1 MVKIGNSWDTVLRE
15 EFKKEYYLKLRE
27 FLKQE
32 YGQGT
37 VYPDPDNIF
46 NALKLTSYD
55 DAKAVIIGQDP
66 YHEPGQAQGL
76 SFSVPRGIKQPP
88 SLVNIFKEMQA
99 DLGIRPPDHGC
110 LEGWAREGVL
120 LLNAVLTVRE
130 HQANSHRGKG
140 WENFTDS
147 IIEAL
152 NNRQKPLVFILWG
165 NNAKAKEKLITS
177 PRHHI
182 ITGAHPSPLSAHN
195 GFWGGRYFSGTNEFL
210 EEQGI
215 EPINW
220 KL

>member
-55 DAKAVIIGQDP
+55 DTKAVIIGQDP

-76 SFSVPRGIKQPP
+76 SFSVPRGMKQPP

-152 NNRQKPLVFILWG
+152 NNREKPLVFILWG

>member
-1 MVKIGNSWDTVLRE
+1 MVKIGNSWDTILRE

-76 SFSVPRGIKQPP
+76 SFSVPRGMKQPP

-165 NNAKAKEKLITS
+165 NNAKAKAKLITS

-195 GFWGGRYFSGTNEFL
+195 GFWGGRYFSGTNDFL

>member
-76 SFSVPRGIKQPP
+76 SFSVPRGMKQPP

-165 NNAKAKEKLITS
+165 NNAKAKAKLITS

>member
-1 MVKIGNSWDTVLRE
+1 MVKIGNSWDTILRE

-76 SFSVPRGIKQPP
+76 SFSVPRGMKQPP

-195 GFWGGRYFSGTNEFL
+195 GFWGGRYFSGTNDFL

>member
-76 SFSVPRGIKQPP
+76 SFSVPRGMKQPP

-152 NNRQKPLVFILWG
+152 NNREKPLVFILWG
-165 NNAKAKEKLITS
+165 NNAKAKEKLITN
-177 PRHHI
+177 PQHHI

-195 GFWGGRYFSGTNEFL
+195 GFWGGRYFSGTNDFL

>member
-76 SFSVPRGIKQPP
+76 SFSVPRGMKQPP

-152 NNRQKPLVFILWG
+152 NNREKPLVFILWG

-195 GFWGGRYFSGTNEFL
+195 GFWGGRYFSGTNDFL

>member
-76 SFSVPRGIKQPP
+76 SFSVPRGMKQPP

-165 NNAKAKEKLITS
+165 NNAKAKAKLITS

-195 GFWGGRYFSGTNEFL
+195 GFWGGRYFSGTNDFL

>member
-76 SFSVPRGIKQPP
+76 SFSVPRGMKQPP

-165 NNAKAKEKLITS
+165 NNAKAKAKLITS
-177 PRHHI
+177 LRHHI

>member
-1 MVKIGNSWDTVLRE
+1 MVKIGNSWDTILRE

-76 SFSVPRGIKQPP
+76 SFSVPRGMKQPP

-152 NNRQKPLVFILWG
+152 NNREKPLVFILWG

>member
-1 MVKIGNSWDTVLRE
+1 MVKIGNSWDEVLRE

-76 SFSVPRGIKQPP
+76 SFSVPRGMKQPP

-147 IIEAL
+147 IIKAL
-152 NNRQKPLVFILWG
+152 NDRQKPLVFILWG

>member
-76 SFSVPRGIKQPP
+76 SFSVPRGMKQPP

-165 NNAKAKEKLITS
+165 NNAKAKAKLITN

>member
-1 MVKIGNSWDTVLRE
+1 MVKIGNSWDTVLRD

-76 SFSVPRGIKQPP
+76 SFSVPRGMKKPP

-165 NNAKAKEKLITS
+165 NNAKAKEDAE
-177 PRHHI
+177 H
-182 ITGAHPSPLSAHN
+182 
-195 GFWGGRYFSGTNEFL
+195 
-210 EEQGI
+210 
-215 EPINW
+215 
-220 KL
+220 

>member
-76 SFSVPRGIKQPP
+76 SFSVPRGMKQPP

-110 LEGWAREGVL
+110 LEGWASEGVL

-165 NNAKAKEKLITS
+165 NNAKAKAKLITS

>member
-76 SFSVPRGIKQPP
+76 SFSVPRGMKQPP

-165 NNAKAKEKLITS
+165 NNAKAKAKLITS

-195 GFWGGRYFSGTNEFL
+195 GFWRGRYFSGTNDFL

>member
-76 SFSVPRGIKQPP
+76 SFSVPRGMKQPP

-147 IIEAL
+147 IIKAL
-152 NNRQKPLVFILWG
+152 NDRQKPLVFILWG

>member
-1 MVKIGNSWDTVLRE
+1 MPPISNDWLVPLKPEFGKPYYAKLYKIVNE
-15 EFKKEYYLKLRE
+15 EYRTK
-27 FLKQE
+27 
-32 YGQGT
+32 
-37 VYPDPDNIF
+37 VIYPPADDIF
-46 NALKLTSYD
+46 NAFAFTPLSEVKV
-55 DAKAVIIGQDP
+55 VILGQDP

-76 SFSVPRGIKQPP
+76 SFSVPRGMKQPP

-165 NNAKAKEKLITS
+165 NNAKAKAKLITS

>member
-1 MVKIGNSWDTVLRE
+1 MVKIGNSWDTILRE

-76 SFSVPRGIKQPP
+76 SFSVPRGMKQPP

>member
-76 SFSVPRGIKQPP
+76 SFSVPRGMKQPP

-120 LLNAVLTVRE
+120 LLNAVLTERE

-165 NNAKAKEKLITS
+165 NNAKAKSKLITS

-195 GFWGGRYFSGTNEFL
+195 GFWGGRYFSGTNDFL

>member
-76 SFSVPRGIKQPP
+76 SFSVPRGMKQPP

>member
-76 SFSVPRGIKQPP
+76 SFSVPRGMKQPP

-165 NNAKAKEKLITS
+165 NNAKAKAKLITS
-177 PRHHI
+177 PRHHL

-195 GFWGGRYFSGTNEFL
+195 GFWGGRYFSGTNDFL

>member
-46 NALKLTSYD
+46 NALKLTSYE

-76 SFSVPRGIKQPP
+76 SFSVPRGMKQPP

-152 NNRQKPLVFILWG
+152 NNREKPLVFILWG

-195 GFWGGRYFSGTNEFL
+195 GFWGGRYFSGTNDFL

>member
-76 SFSVPRGIKQPP
+76 SFSVPRGMKQPP

-152 NNRQKPLVFILWG
+152 NNREKPLVFILWG
-165 NNAKAKEKLITS
+165 NNAKAKAKLITS

>member
-1 MVKIGNSWDTVLRE
+1 MVKIGNSWDTILRE

-76 SFSVPRGIKQPP
+76 SFSVPRGMKQPP

-165 NNAKAKEKLITS
+165 NNAKAKAKLITS

>member
-76 SFSVPRGIKQPP
+76 SFSVPRGMKQPP

-147 IIEAL
+147 IIKAL
-152 NNRQKPLVFILWG
+152 NDRQKPLVFILWG
-165 NNAKAKEKLITS
+165 NNAKAKAKLITS

>member
-76 SFSVPRGIKQPP
+76 SFSVPRGMKQPP

-130 HQANSHRGKG
+130 HQENSHRGKG

>member
-76 SFSVPRGIKQPP
+76 SFSVPRGMKQHP

-152 NNRQKPLVFILWG
+152 NNREKPLVFILWG

-195 GFWGGRYFSGTNEFL
+195 GFWGGRYFSGTNDFL

>member
-32 YGQGT
+32 YERGM
-37 VYPDPDNIF
+37 VYPEMGNIF

-76 SFSVPRGIKQPP
+76 SFSVPRGMKQPP

-152 NNRQKPLVFILWG
+152 NNREKPLVFILWG

-195 GFWGGRYFSGTNEFL
+195 GFWGGRYFSGTNDFL

>member
-1 MVKIGNSWDTVLRE
+1 MVKIGNSWDEVLSE

-76 SFSVPRGIKQPP
+76 SFSVPRGMKQPP

-165 NNAKAKEKLITS
+165 NNAKAKAKLITS

>member
-76 SFSVPRGIKQPP
+76 SFSVPRGMKQPP

-165 NNAKAKEKLITS
+165 NNAKAKAKLITS
-177 PRHHI
+177 PQHHI

>member
-66 YHEPGQAQGL
+66 YNEPGQAQGL
-76 SFSVPRGIKQPP
+76 SFSVPRGMKQPP

-152 NNRQKPLVFILWG
+152 NNREKPLVFILWG

>member
-76 SFSVPRGIKQPP
+76 SFSVPRGMKQPP

-140 WENFTDS
+140 WDNFTDS

-195 GFWGGRYFSGTNEFL
+195 GFWGGRYFSGTNDFL

>member
-1 MVKIGNSWDTVLRE
+1 MVKIGNGWDTVLRE

-76 SFSVPRGIKQPP
+76 SFSVPRGMKQPP

-152 NNRQKPLVFILWG
+152 NNREKPLVFILWG

-195 GFWGGRYFSGTNEFL
+195 GFWGGRYFSGTNDFL

>member
-1 MVKIGNSWDTVLRE
+1 MVKIGNSWDEVLRE

-32 YGQGT
+32 YGQGM

-76 SFSVPRGIKQPP
+76 SFSVPRGMKQPP

-165 NNAKAKEKLITS
+165 NNAKAKAKLITS

>member
-76 SFSVPRGIKQPP
+76 SFSVPRGMKQPP
-88 SLVNIFKEMQA
+88 SLVNNFKEMQA

-165 NNAKAKEKLITS
+165 NNAKAKAKLITS

>member
-37 VYPDPDNIF
+37 VYHDPDNIF

-76 SFSVPRGIKQPP
+76 SFSVPRGMKQPP

-152 NNRQKPLVFILWG
+152 NNREKPLVFILWG

-195 GFWGGRYFSGTNEFL
+195 GFWGGRYFSGTNDFL

>member
-1 MVKIGNSWDTVLRE
+1 MVKIGNSWDEVLRE

-76 SFSVPRGIKQPP
+76 SFSVPRGMKQPP

-152 NNRQKPLVFILWG
+152 NNREKPLVFILWG
-165 NNAKAKEKLITS
+165 NNAKAKAKLITS

>member
-76 SFSVPRGIKQPP
+76 SFSVPRGMKQPP

-165 NNAKAKEKLITS
+165 NNAKAKEKLITN
-177 PRHHI
+177 PQHHI